1 VVKLLA
7 SIFVIL
13 TLQPSFIAGQEVSS
27 RPNNIEKKSNA
38 SVPVN
43 SGNSKTVDAIV
54 RTDFFPIEKLSTP
67 SRKLSEDL
75 LLAALD
81 SEALYTIVG
90 QIKPV
95 SEGFWGTYFPMESGD
110 LSEIEKVREA
120 VKLWSI
126 GGFFAADVLIYEK
139 QQSGRRH
146 ASLYL
151 AHVPTLQATI
161 SRNPKFFDRFG
172 LTDDSPAHQVMM
184 TIERST
190 SPDERWRGFG
200 IAFGYPEYAINFF
213 VGAGLHQRETG
224 EFIDRDFRHIPTF
237 KSKQGRFV
245 YAVPKICPLRT
256 EDTELLQRAKPI
268 LNEYR
273 RLRAQYIGDGKPG
286 PVALLRDWFDD
297 GSGKCHPN
305 HAIEKL
311 GASEEGPVETNED
324 EQETPAISK
333 PRIVFNHLYM
343 VLEEEAFNALRSS
356 EFVIQQLAASDQGFP
371 KFKAV
376 DDSCQSIC
384 LRGKDTYIEFLGPNN
399 NLSAPVGSVGLD
411 WSVETKGAIDTV
423 ENLLRKMN
431 ADVSRYLKRWDFDRT
446 GSVNWY
452 HVVHRKFTEREPFQ
466 WFFSEYHPDFT
477 PALYPMS
484 EQGTKRILRSDFLS
498 SRFDRSRHL
507 ENIQSITFDLKPADA
522 KALEQDLLAVGLR
535 VESGDG
541 RISLLIGSDCT
552 LVVNSDPAIA
562 TSRIK
567 SIGFSTN
574 SSNPIDTLAPIGG
587 GIAIHGDNNKRGWM
601 DFEKPLSKK

>member
-172 LTDDSPAHQVMM
+172 LTDATNVGEGLALPLGTPNMQ
-184 TIERST
+184 ST
-190 SPDERWRGFG
+190 SLLGPDYTSGKRASSSTGTFV
-200 IAFGYPEYAINFF
+200 IFQPLKASKVALSMQYPRS
-213 VGAGLHQRETG
+213 VRC
-224 EFIDRDFRHIPTF
+224 
-237 KSKQGRFV
+237 
-245 YAVPKICPLRT
+245 VPKTRNC
-256 EDTELLQRAKPI
+256 
-268 LNEYR
+268 
-273 RLRAQYIGDGKPG
+273 
-286 PVALLRDWFDD
+286 F
-297 GSGKCHPN
+297 S
-305 HAIEKL
+305 
-311 GASEEGPVETNED
+311 
-324 EQETPAISK
+324 
-333 PRIVFNHLYM
+333 
-343 VLEEEAFNALRSS
+343 VL
-356 EFVIQQLAASDQGFP
+356 
-371 KFKAV
+371 
-376 DDSCQSIC
+376 
-384 LRGKDTYIEFLGPNN
+384 
-399 NLSAPVGSVGLD
+399 NLS
-411 WSVETKGAIDTV
+411 
-423 ENLLRKMN
+423 
-431 ADVSRYLKRWDFDRT
+431 
-446 GSVNWY
+446 
-452 HVVHRKFTEREPFQ
+452 
-466 WFFSEYHPDFT
+466 
-477 PALYPMS
+477 
-484 EQGTKRILRSDFLS
+484 
-498 SRFDRSRHL
+498 
-507 ENIQSITFDLKPADA
+507 
-522 KALEQDLLAVGLR
+522 
-535 VESGDG
+535 
-541 RISLLIGSDCT
+541 
-552 LVVNSDPAIA
+552 
-562 TSRIK
+562 
-567 SIGFSTN
+567 
-574 SSNPIDTLAPIGG
+574 
-587 GIAIHGDNNKRGWM
+587 
-601 DFEKPLSKK
+601 

>member
-1 VVKLLA
+1 MVKLLA
-7 SIFVIL
+7 SIFIIL
-13 TLQPSFIAGQEVSS
+13 TLQPSFIVGQEVSS
-27 RPNNIEKKSNA
+27 RSNNTEKKSNT
-38 SVPVN
+38 SVQVDAE
-43 SGNSKTVDAIV
+43 NSKTIDAIV

-67 SRKLSEDL
+67 SQKLSEDL

-95 SEGFWGTYFPMESGD
+95 SEGFWGTYFPIEFGD

-120 VKLWSI
+120 VKSWSH

-151 AHVPTLQATI
+151 AHAPTLQSTI

-172 LTDDSPAHQVMM
+172 LKDDSPAHQVMM

-190 SPDERWRGFG
+190 SPEERWRGFG

-466 WFFSEYHPDFT
+466 WLFSEYHPDFT